1 MTCSGPLRLAVLAL
15 AFAIAP
21 ALAACPASAATTR
34 THALQ
39 TGVSYVDE
47 SSPLAFQG
55 VRRAGAGLVQTIV
68 RWRKIAPRSEPPT
81 WNPEDPADPNYDW
94 GSLDEWV
101 TNAVAAG
108 LTPVLDVA
116 SAPRWAQGCEA
127 EGLAVCR
134 PDPAALAAFA
144 TAAARRYSG
153 RFGGLPR
160 VRYWQGLNEPNL
172 SLFFGPQFEAGRP
185 VSPDLYRELVNAFY
199 SAVKGVDRS
208 NLVLAAGL
216 GPVGVPGYTIAPLR
230 FARLLLCM
238 RGRRRPRP
246 TRGGC
251 DGGVHFDIFD
261 AHPYTTGGPSHRGP
275 ADDVEI
281 ADLPKL
287 QRLLRAAGEAGRI
300 KGAFHRPPLWVTEFS
315 WDSDPPDPG
324 GLPMPIL
331 ARWTAEALHTA
342 WRAGVSRFFWYS
354 LRDQAPNPSRSF
366 SETLESG
373 LYFRGATLAEDVP
386 KRQLY
391 AFRFPFV
398 AYARAGAIRFWGRTP
413 DSRGGRVSIQLR
425 RGGRW
430 RTVAAPRADRG
441 GIFSGAAHRLR
452 PPAPRRRP
460 RRLPRRSLAP
470 LLADPRAGLPPA
482 ALRLSRSPARRVPW
496 T

>member
-1 MTCSGPLRLAVLAL
+1 MFRSGPLRLAVLVI
-15 AFAIAP
+15 AIAVVP
-21 ALAACPASAATTR
+21 TLAACPAAASTR
-34 THALQ
+34 AQALV

-47 SSPLAFQG
+47 SAPLAFRG
-55 VRRAGAGLVQTIV
+55 VRRAGARLVQTTV
-68 RWRKIAPRSEPPT
+68 RWGLIAPRTEPAG
-81 WNPEDPADPNYDW
+81 WNPEDPADPHYDW
-94 GSLDEWV
+94 GSLDQWV
-101 TNAVAAG
+101 RNAVGAD
-108 LTPVLDVA
+108 LTPLLEVI
-116 SAPRWAQGCEA
+116 SAPSWAQGCKA
-127 EGLAVCR
+127 EGIGPLAVCR
-134 PDPAALAAFA
+134 PDPSALAAFA

-185 VSPDLYRELVNAFY
+185 VSPGLYRGLINAFY
-199 SAVKGVDRS
+199 SAVKRVDRS

-230 FARLLLCM
+230 FARRLLCM
-238 RGRRRPRP
+238 RGRGQPRP

-251 DGGVHFDIFD
+251 EGGVHFDIFD
-261 AHPYTTGGPSHRGP
+261 VHPYTTGGPSHRGR

-281 ADLPKL
+281 ADLGKL
-287 QRLLRAAGEAGRI
+287 QRLLRAADRAGRI
-300 KGAFHRPPLWVTEFS
+300 KGAFRRTPLWATEFS

-342 WRAGVSRFFWYS
+342 WRVGISHFFWFS
-354 LRDQAPNPSRSF
+354 LRDQAPNPNRPF
-366 SETLESG
+366 SATLESG
-373 LYFRGATLAEDVP
+373 LYFRGPTLAEDRP

-413 DSRGGRVSIQLR
+413 DSRRGRVAIQLR

-430 RTVAAPRADRG
+430 RTAALARADSG
-441 GIFSGAAHRLR
+441 GIFTGAAIGAVRARRGAVRARYRGEASLPFSLR
-452 PPAPRRRP
+452 PVP
-460 RRLPRRSLAP
+460 
-470 LLADPRAGLPPA
+470 DFHQPPFG
-482 ALRLSRSPARRVPW
+482 
-496 T
+496 

>member
-1 MTCSGPLRLAVLAL
+1 MSSSQRRLVVLA
-15 AFAIAP
+15 IALVIVP
-21 ALAACPASAATTR
+21 TVAPRPASAAPTGTG
-34 THALQ
+34 ALE
-39 TGVSYVDE
+39 TGVSYVGE
-47 SSPLAFQG
+47 SAPLAFRG
-55 VRRAGAGLVQTIV
+55 VRRAGARLVQTTV
-68 RWRKIAPRSEPPT
+68 EWRQIAPRAEPADWDPG
-81 WNPEDPADPNYDW
+81 DPADPHYDW
-94 GSLDEWV
+94 GPLDAWV
-101 TNAVAAG
+101 TNAVAAD
-108 LTPVLDVA
+108 LTPLLEIV
-116 SAPRWAQGCEA
+116 SAPRWAEGCES
-127 EGLAVCR
+127 GWLGVCR
-134 PDPAALAAFA
+134 PDPSALAAFA

-172 SLFFGPQFEAGRP
+172 SLFFGPQFEAGGP
-185 VSPDLYRELVNAFY
+185 VSPDLYRGLIDAFY
-199 SAVKGVDRS
+199 SAVKRVDPS

-246 TRGGC
+246 TRHGC
-251 DGGVHFDIFD
+251 EGGVHFDIFD
-261 AHPYTTGGPSHRGP
+261 VHPYTTGGPSHHGH

-287 QRLLRAAGEAGRI
+287 QRLLRAADEAGRI
-300 KGAFHRPPLWVTEFS
+300 RGAFRRTPLWVTEFS

-324 GLPMPIL
+324 GLSMPIL

-342 WRAGVSRFFWYS
+342 WRAGVRRFFWYS
-354 LRDQAPNPSRSF
+354 LRDQAPNPSRPF

-413 DSRGGRVSIQLR
+413 NSRAGSIEIQAR
-425 RGGRW
+425 SGGRW
-430 RTVAAPRADRG
+430 
-441 GIFSGAAHRLR
+441 L
-452 PPAPRRRP
+452 
-460 RRLPRRSLAP
+460 
-470 LLADPRAGLPPA
+470 GLA
-482 ALRLSRSPARRVPW
+482 ALRAGPGGVFRGAVESAYGRHDRGAVRAVYRGEGSLPFSLRPLPDFHQPPFG
-496 T
+496 

>member
-1 MTCSGPLRLAVLAL
+1 MTCSGPLRLAVLA
-15 AFAIAP
+15 I
-21 ALAACPASAATTR
+21 ALAIVPTLAARPAAAASTR

-39 TGVSYVDE
+39 TGVSYVGE
-47 SSPLAFQG
+47 SAPLAFRG
-55 VRRAGAGLVQTIV
+55 VRRAGARLVQTTV
-68 RWRKIAPRSEPPT
+68 RWGLIAPRAEPAR
-81 WNPEDPADPNYDW
+81 WNPEDPADPHYDW

-101 TNAVAAG
+101 TNAVAAD
-108 LTPVLDVA
+108 LTPVLEVV
-116 SAPRWAQGCEA
+116 SAPSWAQGCEA
-127 EGLAVCR
+127 EGTGPLAVCR
-134 PDPAALAAFA
+134 PDPSALAAFA

-185 VSPDLYRELVNAFY
+185 VSPDLYRELLDAFY

-246 TRGGC
+246 TRHGC
-251 DGGVHFDIFD
+251 EGGVHFDIFD
-261 AHPYTTGGPSHRGP
+261 VHPYTTGGPTHRGR

-287 QRLLRAAGEAGRI
+287 QRLLRAADRAGRI
-300 KGAFHRPPLWVTEFS
+300 RGAFHRTPLWVTEFS

-331 ARWTAEALHTA
+331 ARWTAEALHAA

-354 LRDQAPNPSRSF
+354 LRDQPPNPSRPF

-373 LYFRGATLAEDVP
+373 LYFRGATLAEDRP

-413 DSRGGRVSIQLR
+413 SSRAGRVAIQLR

-430 RTVAAPRADRG
+430 RTAALARADSG
-441 GIFSGAAHRLR
+441 GIFSGAAVDTGYGRHGAVRAVYRGEGSLPFSLR
-452 PPAPRRRP
+452 PVP
-460 RRLPRRSLAP
+460 
-470 LLADPRAGLPPA
+470 DFHQPPFG
-482 ALRLSRSPARRVPW
+482 
-496 T
+496 